1 MLTTMDRKP
10 SDRAPRRGLA
20 IRDPVPWPDLVEIVQ
35 TAEQAGYEALFV
47 PESSGREAFSTL
59 AGLSG
64 HTEALLLG
72 TGIVTIVAR
81 RPSTTAMAAATL
93 HEISGG
99 RLILGL
105 GTGPM
110 GTGALDRLRES
121 VTLLRSALAG
131 EEVET
136 PGGGRF
142 RLSVHPGYR
151 PVPIWVA
158 ALNPRAMRLGGEVAD
173 GVLMNWCPP
182 ERVAFARERIREGAE
197 AAGRDPASVT
207 LAVYVRA
214 CVGQEPGEGGGGG
227 TVEREC
233 GPTSPPSPSRPP
245 QYATYPA
252 YRRQFD
258 AVGLGEQAGAAA
270 EALAGGRP
278 DRVPSELVRRVCLM
292 GEAPEARAGLRAY
305 EDAGADLAVVY
316 PVATRDPLSSILGTL
331 FALAP
336 NTEVA

>member
-1 MLTTMDRKP
+1 
-10 SDRAPRRGLA
+10 
-20 IRDPVPWPDLVEIVQ
+20 VEIAQ
-35 TAEQAGYEALFV
+35 TAEQAGYQALFV

-64 HTEALLLG
+64 HTETLLLG
-72 TGIVTIVAR
+72 TGVVTIVAR
-81 RPSTTAMAAATL
+81 RPPTAAMAAATV

-105 GTGPM
+105 GTGPV
-110 GTGALDRLRES
+110 GPGALDRLRES

-142 RLSVHPGYR
+142 RLSFHPGYG

-158 ALNPRAMRLGGEVAD
+158 ALNPRAMRVGGEVAD
-173 GVLMNWCPP
+173 GVLLNWCPP

-214 CVGQEPGEGGGGG
+214 CVGQEPGAAMAALAAMAA
-227 TVEREC
+227 
-233 GPTSPPSPSRPP
+233 
-245 QYATYPA
+245 QYASYPA

-258 AVGLGEQAGAAA
+258 AVGLGEEARAAA
-270 EALAGGRP
+270 EALDAGRP
-278 DRVPSELVRRVCLM
+278 DRVPEELVRRVCLM
-292 GEAPEARAGLRAY
+292 GDAPEARAGLRAY
-305 EDAGADLAVVY
+305 EDAGADLPVVY
-316 PVATRDPLSSILGTL
+316 PVATRDSLSSILGTL

-336 NTEVA
+336 HTEVA

>member
-1 MLTTMDRKP
+1 M
-10 SDRAPRRGLA
+10 
-20 IRDPVPWPDLVEIVQ
+20 VEVVQ

-64 HTEALLLG
+64 HTDALLLG
-72 TGIVTIVAR
+72 TGVVTIVAR

-99 RLILGL
+99 RLVLGL
-105 GTGPM
+105 GTGPV
-110 GTGALDRLRES
+110 GPGALDRLREW

-142 RLSVHPGYR
+142 RLSLHPGR
-151 PVPIWVA
+151 GPVPIWVA
-158 ALNPRAMRLGGEVAD
+158 ALNPRAMRLAGEVAD
-173 GVLMNWCPP
+173 GVLLNWCPP

-197 AAGRDPASVT
+197 AMGRRDPASVT
-207 LAVYVRA
+207 IAVYVRA
-214 CVGQEPGEGGGGG
+214 CVGQEPGAAM
-227 TVEREC
+227 
-233 GPTSPPSPSRPP
+233 SALAAMAA
-245 QYATYPA
+245 QYASYPA
-252 YRRQFD
+252 YRRQFE
-258 AVGLGEQAGAAA
+258 AVGLGEQARAAA
-270 EALAGGRP
+270 EALAAGRP
-278 DRVPSELVRRVCLM
+278 DRVPEELVRRVCLI

-305 EDAGADLAVVY
+305 VDAGADLPVVY
-316 PVATRDPLSSILGTL
+316 PVATRDALSSILGTL

-336 NTEVA
+336 HTEVA

>member
-1 MLTTMDRKP
+1 
-10 SDRAPRRGLA
+10 
-20 IRDPVPWPDLVEIVQ
+20 VPWSDLVEIVQ
-35 TAEQAGYEALFV
+35 TAEQAGYDGLFV

-59 AGLSG
+59 AGLSR

-81 RPSTTAMAAATL
+81 RLSTTAMAAATL

-105 GTGPM
+105 GTGPVDP
-110 GTGALDRLRES
+110 GALVRLREF
-121 VTLLRSALAG
+121 VTLLRSTLAG

-136 PGGGRF
+136 PEGGRF
-142 RLSVHPGYR
+142 RLSFHPGHQ

-173 GVLMNWCPP
+173 GVLLNWCPP

-214 CVGQEPGEGGGGG
+214 CVGQEPGAAMAALAAMAA
-227 TVEREC
+227 
-233 GPTSPPSPSRPP
+233 
-245 QYATYPA
+245 QYASYPA

-258 AVGLGEQAGAAA
+258 AVGLGEEARAAA
-270 EALAGGRP
+270 EALDAGRP
-278 DRVPSELVRRVCLM
+278 DRVPEELVRRVCLM
-292 GEAPEARAGLRAY
+292 GEAPEARARLRAY
-305 EDAGADLAVVY
+305 EDAGADLPVVY
-316 PVATRDPLSSILGTL
+316 PVATRDALSSILGTL

-336 NTEVA
+336 HTEVA

>member
-1 MLTTMDRKP
+1 MLSTMARTLP
-10 SDRAPRRGLA
+10 DRATRRGLA
-20 IRDPVPWPDLVEIVQ
+20 IRDPLPWRDLVEIVQ

-64 HTEALLLG
+64 HTDALLLG
-72 TGIVTIVAR
+72 TGIVTIVGR

-99 RLILGL
+99 RLVLGL
-105 GTGPM
+105 GTGPV
-110 GTGALDRLRES
+110 GPGALDRLREW

-142 RLSVHPGYR
+142 RLSLHPGHG

-158 ALNPRAMRLGGEVAD
+158 ALNPRAMRLAGEVAD
-173 GVLMNWCPP
+173 GVLLNWCPP

-197 AAGRDPASVT
+197 ATGRDPASVT
-207 LAVYVRA
+207 IAVYVRGW
-214 CVGQEPGEGGGGG
+214 VGLAPGAAWAALGAWAA
-227 TVEREC
+227 
-233 GPTSPPSPSRPP
+233 
-245 QYATYPA
+245 QYASYPA
-252 YRRQFD
+252 YRRQFE
-258 AVGLGEQAGAAA
+258 AVGLGEQARAAA
-270 EALAGGRP
+270 EALAAGRP
-278 DRVPSELVRRVCLM
+278 DRVPVGLVRRVCLM
-292 GEAPEARAGLRAY
+292 GEAPEAQAGLRAY
-305 EDAGADLAVVY
+305 DDAGADLPVVY
-316 PVATRDPLSSILGTL
+316 PVATRDALSSILGTL

-336 NTEVA
+336 HTEIA

>member
-1 MLTTMDRKP
+1 
-10 SDRAPRRGLA
+10 
-20 IRDPVPWPDLVEIVQ
+20 VPWSDLVEIVQ
-35 TAEQAGYEALFV
+35 TAEQAGYDGLFV

-59 AGLSG
+59 AGLSR

-81 RPSTTAMAAATL
+81 RLSTTAMAAATL

-105 GTGPM
+105 GTGPVDP
-110 GTGALDRLRES
+110 GALVRLREF
-121 VTLLRSALAG
+121 VTLLRSTLAG

-136 PGGGRF
+136 PEGGRF
-142 RLSVHPGYR
+142 RLSFHPGHR

-173 GVLMNWCPP
+173 GVLLNWCPP

-214 CVGQEPGEGGGGG
+214 CVGQEPGPAMAALGA
-227 TVEREC
+227 VAA
-233 GPTSPPSPSRPP
+233 
-245 QYATYPA
+245 QYASYPA

-258 AVGLGEQAGAAA
+258 AVGLGEEARAAA
-270 EALAGGRP
+270 EALDAGRP
-278 DRVPSELVRRVCLM
+278 DRVPEELVRRVCLM
-292 GEAPEARAGLRAY
+292 GEAPEARAGLQAY
-305 EDAGADLAVVY
+305 EDAGADLPVVY
-316 PVATRDPLSSILGTL
+316 PVATRDALSSILGTL
-331 FALAP
+331 FALASH
-336 NTEVA
+336 TEVA

>member
-1 MLTTMDRKP
+1 M
-10 SDRAPRRGLA
+10 
-20 IRDPVPWPDLVEIVQ
+20 EIVQ

-64 HTEALLLG
+64 HTGALLLG

-81 RPSTTAMAAATL
+81 RLSTTAMAAATL
-93 HEISGG
+93 YEISGG
-99 RLILGL
+99 RLVLGL
-105 GTGPM
+105 GTGPV
-110 GTGALDRLRES
+110 GPGVLDSLREY

-136 PGGGRF
+136 PENDRF
-142 RLSVHPGYR
+142 RLSFHPGR
-151 PVPIWVA
+151 EAVPIWLA
-158 ALNPRAMRLGGEVAD
+158 ALNPRAMRLAGEVAD
-173 GVLMNWCPP
+173 GVLLNWCPP

-214 CVGQEPGEGGGGG
+214 CVGQEKGAAMAALAAMAA
-227 TVEREC
+227 
-233 GPTSPPSPSRPP
+233 
-245 QYATYPA
+245 QYASYPA
-252 YRRQFD
+252 YRRQFE

-270 EALAGGRP
+270 EALAAGKP
-278 DRVPSELVRRVCLM
+278 DRVPEELIRRVCLT
-292 GEAPEARAGLRAY
+292 GEATEARAGLRAY
-305 EDAGADLAVVY
+305 ADAGADLPVVY
-316 PVATRDPLSSILGTL
+316 PVATRDALSSILGTA

-336 NTEVA
+336 HTEVG

>member
-1 MLTTMDRKP
+1 
-10 SDRAPRRGLA
+10 
-20 IRDPVPWPDLVEIVQ
+20 VEIVK

-64 HTEALLLG
+64 HTDALLLG
-72 TGIVTIVAR
+72 TGIVTVVAR

-105 GTGPM
+105 GTGPA
-110 GTGALDRLRES
+110 TPGALDRLGEW

-142 RLSVHPGYR
+142 RLSFHPGHE

-158 ALNPRAMRLGGEVAD
+158 ALNPKAMRLAGEVAD
-173 GVLMNWCPP
+173 GVLLNWCPP
-182 ERVAFARERIREGAE
+182 ERIAFARERVREGAE
-197 AAGRDPASVT
+197 ATGRDPASVT

-214 CVGQEPGEGGGGG
+214 CVGQEPGAAMAALAAMAA
-227 TVEREC
+227 
-233 GPTSPPSPSRPP
+233 
-245 QYATYPA
+245 QYASYPA
-252 YRRQFD
+252 YRSQFE
-258 AVGLGEQAGAAA
+258 AVGLGEHARTAA
-270 EALAGGRP
+270 EALAAARP
-278 DRVPSELVRRVCLM
+278 DRVPEELVRRVCLM
-292 GEAPEARAGLRAY
+292 GDASEARAGLRAY
-305 EDAGADLAVVY
+305 ADAGADLPVVY
-316 PVATRDPLSSILGTL
+316 PVATRDALSSILGTV

-336 NTEVA
+336 HPEVD